1 MLYLNDNALSGPVPP
16 ELGNLPAVVELHLSN
31 NNHSGSVHPNLGR
44 MSSLRELSL
53 TDNVG
58 MSGPLP
64 TALTALSQLEE
75 LQAGGTGLCTPADP
89 DLLAWLERI
98 HKRRISPCTE
108 ADPPTAYLTQAVQS
122 REFPVPLVA
131 GERALLRVFPMARQA
146 TNADIPAVRARFYVN
161 GRETHVEE
169 IPGKATPIP
178 TEVDESRL
186 SKSANAEIPGH
197 VVQPGLEMVIEVDP
211 NETLDPDLGVATRIP
226 ETGRLAVEVRAMPLF
241 DLTLIPFLWS
251 EDADSSIV
259 ELVTAMAADPGNH
272 EMLGATRTLLPVGD
286 LAVTAHE
293 PVLSSS
299 NSAFVIRDETKA
311 IRAIEGGTGHYM
323 GMMARPVTGASGV
336 AFLPGR
342 VSFSV
347 PWEGTIAHELGHNL
361 NLRHSPCGRTPGTDP
376 SYPYAGG
383 VIGAWGYDFEGG
395 QLKAPLTPDLM
406 AYCSSSWI
414 SDYQFTNALRYR
426 LFDEGRET
434 MAAGPSLL
442 LWGGVDSEGE
452 PHLQPAFVVD
462 APALLPDS
470 AGEHQIIGRA
480 ANGGHLF
487 SFSFMMPETADG
499 DGSSSFAFV
508 LPAQPGWSK
517 ATWRASRSPAP
528 VVRRPSTRTATSQW
542 SSFAIP
548 ATDRCA
554 AFSGILLPRPRLRQ
568 TPWDSPAAVDWTCCS
583 AGGFPVLRPGGGEAG
598 APRRQPRTF
607 LAGCSSIMIFS

>member
-1 MLYLNDNALSGPVPP
+1 
-16 ELGNLPAVVELHLSN
+16 
-31 NNHSGSVHPNLGR
+31 
-44 MSSLRELSL
+44 
-53 TDNVG
+53 
-58 MSGPLP
+58 
-64 TALTALSQLEE
+64 
-75 LQAGGTGLCTPADP
+75 
-89 DLLAWLERI
+89 
-98 HKRRISPCTE
+98 
-108 ADPPTAYLTQAVQS
+108 
-122 REFPVPLVA
+122 
-131 GERALLRVFPMARQA
+131 
-146 TNADIPAVRARFYVN
+146 
-161 GRETHVEE
+161 
-169 IPGKATPIP
+169 
-178 TEVDESRL
+178 
-186 SKSANAEIPGH
+186 
-197 VVQPGLEMVIEVDP
+197 
-211 NETLDPDLGVATRIP
+211 
-226 ETGRLAVEVRAMPLF
+226 
-241 DLTLIPFLWS
+241 
-251 EDADSSIV
+251 
-259 ELVTAMAADPGNH
+259 MAADPENH
-272 EMLGATRTLLPVGD
+272 EMLGATRTLLPVGG

-311 IRAIEGGTGHYM
+311 IRAIESGAGHYM

-347 PWEGTIAHELGHNL
+347 PWEGTIAHELGHNM

-395 QLKAPLTPDLM
+395 RLKAPLTPDLM

-434 MAAGPSLL
+434 TAAGPSLL

-480 ANGGHLF
+480 ANGVHLF

-508 LPAQPGWSK
+508 LPAQPGWSGSLASITLAGPGGS
-517 ATWRASRSPAP
+517 ATLDEDSNEPMVILRNPRNGQ
-528 VVRRPSTRTATSQW
+528 VR
-542 SSFAIP
+542 
-548 ATDRCA
+548 
-554 AFSGILLPRPRLRQ
+554 GILRDPPSETQ
-568 TPWDSPAAVDWTCCS
+568 TAADAV
-583 AGGFPVLRPGGGEAG
+583 G
-598 APRRQPRTF
+598 
-607 LAGCSSIMIFS
+607 LAGSRGLDMLFSRGIPGVEAWRR